1 MSSAVI
7 FGVVL
12 PIMLFVVAGYIF
24 RKLGKFDSVQSGTLI
39 GYAMK
44 VAIPSMIIVALANEP
59 VDDYLPYAAF
69 FGTFLLITFIVF
81 IAALAAAKLFRMPWL
96 EGSFFSA
103 TCSLSNTCMIALPIL
118 AMLMGQ
124 RGTIYGILGV
134 INLIIGLQV
143 MSLIY
148 DLNHGAAGESR
159 VLGFF
164 KSLGKEVFQPYF
176 VALIVGVTISLTD
189 WKLPDS
195 IDTTLSLLGATTAP
209 VALFAVGVDLDF
221 GVFRK
226 NLLAI
231 LGATVFKLVL
241 MPILA
246 WFMCEWIGLGPA
258 STVAVV
264 LCSSVAAAK
273 CEYGVA
279 KQKNIYV
286 EQTAAIVASTTIL
299 SFVTLA
305 FVVYE
310 LDDKYPGVFKMDRHF
325 HFHSG
330 PHSEAKDP
338 SSDEA
343 VKSKESRESGA
354 AVKEAAPVAPA
365 PAPGTSSFQF
375 RLEESVSVPR
385 RATPLAGLEHRAADG
400 VRGHPERFLVRGL
413 PGAYRTL
420 SNLAQG

>member
-7 FGVVL
+7 LNVVL

-24 RKLGKFDSVQSGTLI
+24 KKMGKFDSPQSGTLI

-44 VAIPSMIIVALANEP
+44 VAIPSMIIVALANQP
-59 VDDYLPYAAF
+59 VEDYLPYATF
-69 FGTFLLITFIVF
+69 FGTFLLITTTVF
-81 IAALAAAKLFRMPWL
+81 LAALVTAKLFRMPLL

-118 AMLMGQ
+118 AMLMGE

-148 DLNHGAAGESR
+148 DLSHGDPEESR
-159 VLGFF
+159 FISF
-164 KSLGKEVFQPYF
+164 IKSLGKEVFQPYF
-176 VALIVGVTISLTD
+176 VALIIGVVLSLFN
-189 WKLPDS
+189 WKLPNTL
-195 IDTTLSLLGATTAP
+195 DTTLTLLGATTAP
-209 VALFAVGVDLDF
+209 VALFAVGIDLDF
-221 GVFRK
+221 GVFKK
-226 NLLAI
+226 NIVAI
-231 LGATVFKLVL
+231 LGATLFKLIL

-246 WFMCEWIGLGPA
+246 FFVCIWFGLDSA
-258 STVAVV
+258 ATVAVV

-299 SFVTLA
+299 SFITLA

-310 LDDKYPGVFKMDRHF
+310 LNTRYPEAFEMEKAFHPIHHIIDKK
-325 HFHSG
+325 
-330 PHSEAKDP
+330 
-338 SSDEA
+338 
-343 VKSKESRESGA
+343 
-354 AVKEAAPVAPA
+354 
-365 PAPGTSSFQF
+365 
-375 RLEESVSVPR
+375 
-385 RATPLAGLEHRAADG
+385 
-400 VRGHPERFLVRGL
+400 
-413 PGAYRTL
+413 
-420 SNLAQG
+420 